1 MVLQNMLE
9 MIFSKLAFLIDL
21 LTKTTCLYSSL
32 VLPFHLEV
40 LWILHQLSGNWLL
53 KILVCGTMTEM
64 VLLIQLLAQA
74 EVPMFW
80 LVLIV
85 VAMGEAFMQIGRKVV
100 GQVKQLLSGLKLEK
114 QWVIFLGQ
122 QNYLVYETF

>member
-1 MVLQNMLE
+1 
-9 MIFSKLAFLIDL
+9 
-21 LTKTTCLYSSL
+21 
-32 VLPFHLEV
+32 
-40 LWILHQLSGNWLL
+40 
-53 KILVCGTMTEM
+53 MTEM